1 MIFFFLIFV
10 YLTALVLVGHVGS
23 LFQAVGSL
31 VEAFELLVEAYET

>member
-1 MIFFFLIFV
+1 MIFFFFFNICLF
-10 YLTALVLVGHVGS
+10 ALVLVGHVGS